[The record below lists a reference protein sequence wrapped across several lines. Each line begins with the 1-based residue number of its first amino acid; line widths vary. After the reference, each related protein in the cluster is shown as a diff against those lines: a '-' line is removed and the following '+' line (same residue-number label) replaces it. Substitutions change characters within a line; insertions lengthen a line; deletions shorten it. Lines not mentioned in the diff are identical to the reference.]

1 MESLMINNEYLSY
14 AARILADT
22 NEGLSGSEICKF
34 CNQYAVKYAK
44 TIKHTKLPFAKG
56 VSNKAQVLREN
67 LACFEPDQQFV
78 IIQDLCDLE
87 KFSNNEQVNELK
99 VILTRDY
106 YHLALQEIAEQI
118 LETVNQVKNWL
129 DGYPEAKK
137 YYEGALEKMSCK
149 IYKRNLLDDLRC
161 SLEALVK
168 DILQSKSSVENL
180 KSDLG
185 KFLDKS
191 NINVQVKNLYISTV
205 FDFFTKY
212 QNENV
217 KHNSNFKEIE
227 IDFIFNQ
234 TTVIM
239 QFLIAL
245 HKKIINQP

>member
-1 MESLMINNEYLSY
+1 MELLMINNEYLSY

-67 LACFEPDQQFV
+67 LACFEPEQQFV
-78 IIQDLCDLE
+78 IIRDLCDLE

-106 YHLALQEIAEQI
+106 YHLAPQEIAEQI

-137 YYEGALEKMSCK
+137 YYEDALEKMSCK
-149 IYKRNLLDDLRC
+149 MYKRNLLDDLRC

-191 NINVQVKNLYISTV
+191 NINVQVKNLYISII

-217 KHNSNFKEIE
+217 KHNDLSKKIE
-227 IDFIFNQ
+227 VDFIFNQ
-234 TTVIM
+234 TTVLM
-239 QFLIAL
+239 QFLIVL
-245 HKKIINQP
+245 HKQNS

>member
-1 MESLMINNEYLSY
+1 MINNEYLSY

-106 YHLALQEIAEQI
+106 YHLAPQEIAEQI

-185 KFLDKS
+185 NYLKE
-191 NINVQVKNLYISTV
+191 NNVNVEIRNLYITLLK
-205 FDFFTKY
+205 FFLED
-212 QNENV
+212 QNNNV
-217 KHNSNFKEIE
+217 KHNDLSKKIE
-227 IDFIFNQ
+227 VDFIFNQ
-234 TTVIM
+234 TTVLM
-239 QFLIAL
+239 QFLIVL
-245 HKKIINQP
+245 HKQNS

>member
-1 MESLMINNEYLSY
+1 MINNEYLSY

-106 YHLALQEIAEQI
+106 YHLAPQEIAEQI

-185 KFLDKS
+185 NYLKE
-191 NINVQVKNLYISTV
+191 NNVNVEIRNLYITLLKM
-205 FDFFTKY
+205 FLEY
-212 QNENV
+212 QNNNV
-217 KHNSNFKEIE
+217 KHNDLSKKIE
-227 IDFIFNQ
+227 VDFIFNQ
-234 TTVIM
+234 TTVLM
-239 QFLIAL
+239 QFLIVL
-245 HKKIINQP
+245 HKQNS

>member
-1 MESLMINNEYLSY
+1 MINNEYLSY

-106 YHLALQEIAEQI
+106 YHLAPQEIAEQI
-118 LETVNQVKNWL
+118 LETVNRVKNWL

-185 KFLDKS
+185 NYLKE
-191 NINVQVKNLYISTV
+191 NNVNVEIRNLYITLLK
-205 FDFFTKY
+205 FFLEY
-212 QNENV
+212 QNNNV
-217 KHNSNFKEIE
+217 KHNDLSKKIE
-227 IDFIFNQ
+227 VDFIFNQ
-234 TTVIM
+234 TTVLM
-239 QFLIAL
+239 QFLIVL
-245 HKKIINQP
+245 HKQNS

>member
-1 MESLMINNEYLSY
+1 MELLMINNEYLSY

-67 LACFEPDQQFV
+67 LACFEPEQQFV
-78 IIQDLCDLE
+78 IIRDLCDLE

-106 YHLALQEIAEQI
+106 YHLAPQEIAEQI

-137 YYEGALEKMSCK
+137 YYEDALEKMSCK

-185 KFLDKS
+185 NFLDKS

>member
-1 MESLMINNEYLSY
+1 MINNEYLSY

-67 LACFEPDQQFV
+67 LACFEPEQQFV
-78 IIQDLCDLE
+78 IIRDLCDLE

-106 YHLALQEIAEQI
+106 YHLAPQEIAEQI

-137 YYEGALEKMSCK
+137 YYEDALEKMSCK

>member
-1 MESLMINNEYLSY
+1 MKKRKLKKLYKK
-14 AARILADT
+14 D
-22 NEGLSGSEICKF
+22 
-34 CNQYAVKYAK
+34 
-44 TIKHTKLPFAKG
+44 IKELD
-56 VSNKAQVLREN
+56 R
-67 LACFEPDQQFV
+67 
-78 IIQDLCDLE
+78 
-87 KFSNNEQVNELK
+87 NELK

-106 YHLALQEIAEQI
+106 YHLAPQEIAEQI

-137 YYEGALEKMSCK
+137 YYEDALEKMSCK
-149 IYKRNLLDDLRC
+149 MYKRNLLDDLRC

-191 NINVQVKNLYISTV
+191 NINVQVKNLYISII

-217 KHNSNFKEIE
+217 KHNDLSKKIE
-227 IDFIFNQ
+227 VDFIFNQ
-234 TTVIM
+234 TTVLM
-239 QFLIAL
+239 QFLIVL
-245 HKKIINQP
+245 HKQNS

>member
-1 MESLMINNEYLSY
+1 MINNEYLSY

-99 VILTRDY
+99 VILTKDY
-106 YHLALQEIAEQI
+106 YHLAPQEIAEQI

-185 KFLDKS
+185 NYLKE
-191 NINVQVKNLYISTV
+191 NNVNVEIRNLYITLLK
-205 FDFFTKY
+205 FFLEY
-212 QNENV
+212 QNNNV
-217 KHNSNFKEIE
+217 KHNDLSKKIE
-227 IDFIFNQ
+227 VDFIFNQ
-234 TTVIM
+234 TTVLM
-239 QFLIAL
+239 QFLIVL
-245 HKKIINQP
+245 HKQNS

>member
-1 MESLMINNEYLSY
+1 MINNEYLSY

-67 LACFEPDQQFV
+67 LACFEPEQQFV
-78 IIQDLCDLE
+78 IIRDLCDLE

-106 YHLALQEIAEQI
+106 YHLAPQEIAEQI

>member
-1 MESLMINNEYLSY
+1 MINNEYLSY

-106 YHLALQEIAEQI
+106 YHLAPQEIAEQI

-185 KFLDKS
+185 NYLKE
-191 NINVQVKNLYISTV
+191 NNVNVEIRNLYITLLK
-205 FDFFTKY
+205 FFLEY
-212 QNENV
+212 QNNNV
-217 KHNSNFKEIE
+217 KHNDLSKKIE
-227 IDFIFNQ
+227 VDFIFNQ
-234 TTVIM
+234 TTVLM
-239 QFLIAL
+239 QFLIVL
-245 HKKIINQP
+245 HKQNS